1 MAFVGKVLTGFG
13 PQVFPAALGGGG
25 FTSGESA
32 TAGNIIFS
40 LDSADTFPSATT
52 PPSKSAALAFALSRW
67 RPQHRDLPQHAAKQP
82 PRQRTLRQQQ
92 PVVTCVL
99 NQPSAGLHH
108 PPLQAGQR
116 PLPDRRGQRQP
127 PPQVPEVISDQAQPQ
142 PHLVGAKAVTGK
154 PRHLHCLLTLFNPLV
169 PLCRACCRTAPP
181 PACGWA
187 FPLAGSITPQYPPAS
202 SRRKLSPVRL
212 PLRTQRRLRQSRRR
226 RQAAVANGNEG
237 SSRRRS
243 VTPRPA
249 SCSTPRPR
257 APSRAWA
264 S

>member
-108 PPLQAGQR
+108 PPLQ
-116 PLPDRRGQRQP
+116 
-127 PPQVPEVISDQAQPQ
+127 VPEVISDQAQPQ

-169 PLCRACCRTAPP
+169 PLCRACCRTAPRPGLKP
-181 PACGWA
+181 PRLVTMNPTRGNNSPKWNSTFATTRRMV
-187 FPLAGSITPQYPPAS
+187 FQLAA
-202 SRRKLSPVRL
+202 R
-212 PLRTQRRLRQSRRR
+212 
-226 RQAAVANGNEG
+226 
-237 SSRRRS
+237 
-243 VTPRPA
+243 
-249 SCSTPRPR
+249 
-257 APSRAWA
+257 
-264 S
+264 